1 MKKINYI
8 YKSACLFGLLAV
20 GLASCEDY
28 LTIYPTDRVVEE
40 NFWEDM
46 NDLNGVRYGAYK
58 QMASTVDKM
67 FLWGDLRSDSYKLNT
82 ETHSEQDSH
91 DTYSNI

>member
-8 YKSACLFGLLAV
+8 YKSACLFGLLAL

-40 NFWEDM
+40 NFWEDA
-46 NDLNGVRYGAYK
+46 NDLRGVQYGAYK
-58 QMASTVDKM
+58 QMASTVNKM
-67 FLWGDLRSDSYKLNT
+67 FICKYLNKKFI
-82 ETHSEQDSH
+82 QKQF
-91 DTYSNI
+91 

>member
-1 MKKINYI
+1 MKKINKI
-8 YKSACLFGLLAV
+8 YKSACLFGFLGV
-20 GLASCEDY
+20 GLVSCVDLVD
-28 LTIYPTDRVVEE
+28 LTIYPTNRVVEE

-67 FLWGDLRSDSYKLNT
+67 FLWG
-82 ETHSEQDSH
+82 
-91 DTYSNI
+91 